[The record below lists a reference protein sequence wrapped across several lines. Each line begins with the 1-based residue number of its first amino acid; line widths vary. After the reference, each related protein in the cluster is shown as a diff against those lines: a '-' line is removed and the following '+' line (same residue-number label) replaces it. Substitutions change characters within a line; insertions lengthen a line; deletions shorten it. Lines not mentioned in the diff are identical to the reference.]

1 MGKKNKHLVQTY
13 LNTALTQVTTPLTS
27 KPVVAKA
34 TLTTDLKHHGIIL
47 QKHNIIQSL
56 YTQSGPN
63 AKTNEFQ
70 MHYWMLVFRHQFED
84 GGFFDIAV
92 PTCYFNYE
100 QFVTSAHVD
109 FEMKDVSELSA
120 KLVPLH
126 NMISNQILATDF
138 QTTLEEI
145 FGITFEPISVD
156 VGTLHRHPGSSY
168 SQRFSGTDLDANETH
183 HGIVFPL
190 RSGVDKPSFSGIL
203 AIDSAECNVAHYEY
217 RLVNGSYDTKDLTYV
232 KGRCLAITQNNTY
245 VAPELTAIQRFFG
258 QTVQSAPLKTKAD
271 SSLVPQDLID
281 QLESLISILP
291 DPNIQCVRPENVKT
305 KVYPAAKT
313 YYSGSWARDAINT
326 APYKLKYADYQYPLT
341 VLVANL
347 EKHYDYHKIAY
358 VSANLHKMTVQ
369 EIKSRLAA
377 VYAMPDLNIKPVST
391 TKETSP
397 SSFITCPIKV
407 MTDVEL
413 ALATKEQLAAHHDE
427 LDTYYY
433 GKSGPSILE
442 SEPAVTRSDLIDYI
456 TELYLNIYDE
466 EQEELHA
473 IRNSGII
480 DNIFEDYEDF
490 IS

>member
-1 MGKKNKHLVQTY
+1 
-13 LNTALTQVTTPLTS
+13 
-27 KPVVAKA
+27 
-34 TLTTDLKHHGIIL
+34 
-47 QKHNIIQSL
+47 
-56 YTQSGPN
+56 
-63 AKTNEFQ
+63 
-70 MHYWMLVFRHQFED
+70 
-84 GGFFDIAV
+84 
-92 PTCYFNYE
+92 
-100 QFVTSAHVD
+100 
-109 FEMKDVSELSA
+109 
-120 KLVPLH
+120 
-126 NMISNQILATDF
+126 
-138 QTTLEEI
+138 
-145 FGITFEPISVD
+145 
-156 VGTLHRHPGSSY
+156 
-168 SQRFSGTDLDANETH
+168 
-183 HGIVFPL
+183 
-190 RSGVDKPSFSGIL
+190 
-203 AIDSAECNVAHYEY
+203 
-217 RLVNGSYDTKDLTYV
+217 V

-258 QTVQSAPLKTKAD
+258 QTVQSAPLKTKSD

-313 YYSGSWARDAINT
+313 YYSGSWAKGVINT
-326 APYKLKYADYQYPLT
+326 APYKLKYTDYQYPLT
-341 VLVANL
+341 ILVNNL

-358 VSANLHKMTVQ
+358 ISANLNKMTVQ
-369 EIKSRLAA
+369 EIESRLAA
-377 VYAMPDLNIKPVST
+377 VYAMPDPNIKPVST

-433 GKSGPSILE
+433 GKAGPSILE
-442 SEPAVTRSDLIDYI
+442 SEPAITRSDLIDYI

-466 EQEELHA
+466 EQEDLNA

-490 IS
+490 IG

>member
-1 MGKKNKHLVQTY
+1 MQTY
-13 LNTALTQVTTPLTS
+13 LDTALTQVTIPAAS
-27 KPVVAKA
+27 KPVVTKA

-100 QFVTSAHVD
+100 QFVTAAHVD

-138 QTTLEEI
+138 QATLEAI
-145 FGITFEPISVD
+145 FGVTFEPLSVD

-258 QTVQSAPLKTKAD
+258 QTVQSAPLKTKSD

-313 YYSGSWARDAINT
+313 YYSGSWAKGVINT
-326 APYKLKYADYQYPLT
+326 APYKLKYTDYQYPLT
-341 VLVANL
+341 ILVNNL

-358 VSANLHKMTVQ
+358 ISANLNKMTVQ
-369 EIKSRLAA
+369 EIESRLAA
-377 VYAMPDLNIKPVST
+377 VYAMPDPNIKPVST

-433 GKSGPSILE
+433 GKAGPSILE
-442 SEPAVTRSDLIDYI
+442 SEPAITRSDLIDYI

-466 EQEELHA
+466 EQEDLNA

-490 IS
+490 IG

>member
-1 MGKKNKHLVQTY
+1 MQTY
-13 LNTALTQVTTPLTS
+13 LDTALTQVTIPAAS
-27 KPVVAKA
+27 KPVVTKA

-84 GGFFDIAV
+84 GGFFDIAI

-100 QFVTSAHVD
+100 QFVTAAHVD

-138 QTTLEEI
+138 QVTLEAI
-145 FGITFEPISVD
+145 FGVTFEPLSVD

-258 QTVQSAPLKTKAD
+258 QTVQAAPLKTKSD
-271 SSLVPQDLID
+271 SSLVPQDLIN

-313 YYSGSWARDAINT
+313 YYSGSWARDVINT

-358 VSANLHKMTVQ
+358 VSTNLHKMTVQ
-369 EIKSRLAA
+369 EIESRLAA
-377 VYAMPDLNIKPVST
+377 VYALPDPSIKPATPAKSAD
-391 TKETSP
+391 ETP
-397 SSFITCPIKV
+397 TSFITCPIKI
-407 MTDVEL
+407 MTDVEI

-433 GKSGPSILE
+433 GKAGPSILE

-466 EQEELHA
+466 EQEESHA
-473 IRNSGII
+473 ISNSGII

-490 IS
+490 IG